1 MRKSDAVIYGY
12 ARCSTTE
19 TKQDVKRQER
29 ELKAMGATEIYM
41 EYESGTKINRAEL
54 NKVLNH
60 VKQGD
65 TIVVTEVSRIT
76 RSTRQLCDI
85 IDLAKSKCI
94 KLVFGSFV
102 VDFSNKS
109 VDSAT
114 QAMVKMMGVF
124 AEMERNITIER
135 IRSGIAYARAKG
147 IRLGRPRTTIK
158 DIPKKVLYFFSKYKN
173 GELSKADYAR
183 ICNISRPTLYKY
195 LAIITDN

>member
-1 MRKSDAVIYGY
+1 MIFGY

-29 ELKAMGATEIYM
+29 ELKNMGATEIYM

-54 NKVLNH
+54 NKLLNH

-65 TIVVTEVSRIT
+65 TIAVTEVSRIT
-76 RSTRQLCDI
+76 RSTKQLCDI
-85 IDLAKSKCI
+85 IDLAKTKYI

-102 VDFSNKS
+102 VDFTAKS

-135 IRSGIAYARAKG
+135 IRSGIAHARAKG

-158 DIPKKVLYFFSKYKN
+158 DIPKKVLYFFAKYKN

-183 ICNISRPTLYKY
+183 VCNISRPTLYKY